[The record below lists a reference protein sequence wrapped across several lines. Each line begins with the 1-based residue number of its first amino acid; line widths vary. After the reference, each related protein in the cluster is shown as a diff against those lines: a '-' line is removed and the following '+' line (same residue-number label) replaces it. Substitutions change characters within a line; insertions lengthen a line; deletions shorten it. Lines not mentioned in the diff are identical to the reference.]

1 MGRHIA
7 KAAIA
12 AGNKLTF
19 FNRGNTDDSLFPQQD
34 HLRGD
39 RDGKVDVL
47 AGVNAEIVIDTSGY
61 TPDAVRASAIA
72 VAGTVRH
79 YFFVSSV
86 DAYDLSVPVIDES
99 SPTRSLPDDATTSER
114 IPELYGAHKVRCERD
129 LMAILGPERVV
140 VVRAGLMVGPYDA
153 TDRFTYWVARVA
165 RGGEIL
171 APRDRDM
178 SVQLIDVRDVA
189 DWIVNA
195 MASNINGV
203 FNLVGNPG
211 ALAMGDVLDARQ
223 HQTQSNA
230 RFTWVP
236 DEFLLA
242 HDVGPWVEMP
252 LWLPDTADVRG
263 LRNVRND
270 AARAS
275 GLRLRSLKDT
285 VRDTLAEYRSRPE
298 GRLLRAGLSPQREAA
313 LLEAWNKRDQS
324 RAAHQY
330 FASRHT

>member
-1 MGRHIA
+1 
-7 KAAIA
+7 
-12 AGNKLTF
+12 
-19 FNRGNTDDSLFPQQD
+19 
-34 HLRGD
+34 
-39 RDGKVDVL
+39 VV
-47 AGVNAEIVIDTSGY
+47 
-61 TPDAVRASAIA
+61 
-72 VAGTVRH
+72 GTVRR

-86 DAYDLSVPVIDES
+86 DAYDLTVPVIDES
-99 SPTRSLPDDATTSER
+99 SPTRSLPDDATTSEQ

-171 APRDRDM
+171 APRERDM
-178 SVQLIDVRDVA
+178 PVQLIDVRDVA

-195 MASNINGV
+195 MAREISGV

-211 ALAMGDVLDARQ
+211 ALAIGDVLDACQRE
-223 HQTQSNA
+223 TQSNA

-236 DEFLLA
+236 DDFLLA
-242 HDVGPWVEMP
+242 HDVGPWAEMP
-252 LWLPDTADVRG
+252 LWLPDTADERG

-275 GLRLRSLKDT
+275 GLRLRPLMGT
-285 VRDTLAEYRSRPE
+285 VRDTLAEYRSRPQSCP
-298 GRLLRAGLSPQREAA
+298 LRAGLSPQREAA
-313 LLEAWNKRDQS
+313 LLEAWHTG
-324 RAAHQY
+324 RASHVG
-330 FASRHT
+330 H